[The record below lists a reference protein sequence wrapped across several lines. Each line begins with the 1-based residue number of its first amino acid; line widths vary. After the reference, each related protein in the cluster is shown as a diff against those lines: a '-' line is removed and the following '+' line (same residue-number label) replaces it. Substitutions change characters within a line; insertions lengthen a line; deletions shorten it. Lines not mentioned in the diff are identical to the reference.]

1 MSIDWNILFSI
12 ITGFAAII
20 ALVLTFIQIRLSNKQ
35 SLFEKRLECYLKIDS
50 LFKLYKNN
58 RKLLEINRKDKPLFS
73 VESEFLWLTNNTYLE
88 EVGEAI
94 ITPLKEPMHKK
105 FLVKCEELERLSV
118 ETELV
123 FTGNEVEDIRSFISG
138 YRQLLGEMYKYKIVL
153 IKMHEYSEQ
162 FNATLDKAQEAVKEH
177 SFRKEL
183 LNAYE
188 DIKRA
193 YFQVFHNDEMNKIKK
208 QIKL

>member
-1 MSIDWNILFSI
+1 MFIDWNILFSI
-12 ITGFAAII
+12 ITGLAAII

-35 SLFEKRLECYLKIDS
+35 SLFEKRLECYLKIEG
-50 LFKLYKNN
+50 LIKLYKNN
-58 RKLLEINRKDKPLFS
+58 RKLLEINRKDEPLFA

-94 ITPLKEPMHKK
+94 ITPLKEPVHKK

-123 FTGNEVEDIRSFISG
+123 FAGNEVEDISSFISG
-138 YRQLLGEMYKYKIVL
+138 YGQLLVKMYQYQICLK
-153 IKMHEYSEQ
+153 KMHEYSEQ
-162 FNATLDKAQEAVKEH
+162 FNVTLDKAQETVKEH

-188 DIKRA
+188 DIKKA
-193 YFQVFHNDEMNKIKK
+193 YFQIVCNDGMNKIKK